1 MLRSIDKKIK
11 IIFYIFLILF
21 LSTFNNTNIQ
31 ELKKNFFL
39 IENIKINGLNEKLT
53 LDINSKLEKYLSS
66 NLLLLNKEFIQ
77 NDMNEFPF
85 IESYTIFKKYPS
97 QIILNIKETEL
108 ISKTF
113 DNNKIEYIGSNN
125 CLSDLE
131 VIILA
136 EEFLKDLKIRKKLV
150 LEINSLGNE
159 ISRRKYNESLK
170 NYLQENFSQLSEL
183 SKERLKKNP
192 LRVLDSKEENDIK
205 IVQNSPSII
214 DFLDYESKSM
224 FEDLIN
230 GLEKLSINY
239 NINRYL
245 VRGLDY

>member
-21 LSTFNNTNIQ
+21 LSTFNNTNFH

-108 ISKTF
+108 IAKTF
-113 DNNKIEYIGSNN
+113 DNNKIEYIGSNGKIIGEDYYEN
-125 CLSDLE
+125 KKKLPNVFGNFETSELLRVFLLLENNNFMLSEITDLYYFNSGRWDVKFKNNLLIKLPINKLDNSINIAKKFIE
-131 VIILA
+131 KEKITGNIIIDLRVANQVII
-136 EEFLKDLKIRKKLV
+136 
-150 LEINSLGNE
+150 SNE
-159 ISRRKYNESLK
+159 
-170 NYLQENFSQLSEL
+170 
-183 SKERLKKNP
+183 
-192 LRVLDSKEENDIK
+192 
-205 IVQNSPSII
+205 
-214 DFLDYESKSM
+214 
-224 FEDLIN
+224 
-230 GLEKLSINY
+230 
-239 NINRYL
+239 
-245 VRGLDY
+245 

>member
-21 LSTFNNTNIQ
+21 LSTFNNINIH

-108 ISKTF
+108 IAKTF
-113 DNNKIEYIGSNN
+113 DNNKIEYIGSNGKIIGEN
-125 CLSDLE
+125 YYENKKKLPNVFGNFKTSELLRVFLLLENNNFMLSEITDLYYFNSGRWDVKFKNNLLIKLPINKLDNSINIAKKFIE
-131 VIILA
+131 KEKITGNIIIDLRVANQVII
-136 EEFLKDLKIRKKLV
+136 
-150 LEINSLGNE
+150 SNE
-159 ISRRKYNESLK
+159 
-170 NYLQENFSQLSEL
+170 
-183 SKERLKKNP
+183 
-192 LRVLDSKEENDIK
+192 
-205 IVQNSPSII
+205 
-214 DFLDYESKSM
+214 
-224 FEDLIN
+224 
-230 GLEKLSINY
+230 
-239 NINRYL
+239 
-245 VRGLDY
+245 